1 MMTIARRSVRRSA
14 AVLFATAGIT
24 AGLALPATAAGASGT
39 AVPDAPRAAQQAQ
52 PEAGAAQQLAGLQ
65 GNQLWKLRKKGDK
78 YEIANVHSDMCL
90 KAKGGSP
97 DNGAPIVQGDC
108 GTAAEKLWKAEATD
122 NGTYIQLRNAY
133 SNKCLSIEGGRA
145 VKGAKIV
152 QWDCLGGGNQKWWDT
167 DNITADAG
175 WWISG
180 ATPGGSPV
188 WMCLDM
194 PENSTSSGTQAIV
207 WECAR

>member
-1 MMTIARRSVRRSA
+1 MRTTARRPVRRSA
-14 AVLFATAGIT
+14 AVLFAAAGIT
-24 AGLALPATAAGASGT
+24 AGLALPATAAGT
-39 AVPDAPRAAQQAQ
+39 AVPDAPASVAQQAQ
-52 PEAGAAQQLAGLQ
+52 PKAAAAQQLAGLQ

-97 DNGAPIVQGDC
+97 DNGAPIVQDDC

-152 QWDCLGGGNQKWWDT
+152 QWDCLGGANQKWWDT
-167 DNITADAG
+167 DNIDANAG

-180 ATPGGSPV
+180 NTPSGSPV

-194 PENSTSSGTQAIV
+194 PGKSTGSGTQAIV
-207 WECAR
+207 WECTS

>member
-1 MMTIARRSVRRSA
+1 MRTNARGSVRRSA
-14 AVLFATAGIT
+14 AVLFAAAGIT
-24 AGLALPATAAGASGT
+24 AGLALPATATAAGASGT
-39 AVPDAPRAAQQAQ
+39 AVLDAPRATQQ
-52 PEAGAAQQLAGLQ
+52 AQQLAGLQ

-97 DNGAPIVQGDC
+97 DNGAPIVQDDC
-108 GTAAEKLWKAEATD
+108 GTAAEKLWKAEVTD

-133 SNKCLSIEGGRA
+133 SGKCLSIEGGRA

-167 DNITADAG
+167 DNIDANAG

-180 ATPGGSPV
+180 NTPSGSPV

-194 PENSTSSGTQAIV
+194 PGKSTGSGTQAIV
-207 WECAR
+207 WECTS